1 MAEVSGEPGSKGKD
15 PSGYFRI
22 IPLHPTLEKSVRLE
36 TEGDEG
42 GFEELTMKPK
52 KFDPKRDY
60 PLASR
65 RPDLVKTL
73 TGKSLHD
80 ITMEG
85 ILSGKIDAQ
94 EIRIRPETLEL
105 QAQVAEKHGRP
116 QLALNFRRAA
126 ELTRIP
132 DEEVLKIYNALR
144 PHRSTKEQLLIMA
157 KELEKKY
164 QAKINAAFIREALKV
179 YEKRGLLR

>member
-1 MAEVSGEPGSKGKD
+1 
-15 PSGYFRI
+15 
-22 IPLHPTLEKSVRLE
+22 
-36 TEGDEG
+36 
-42 GFEELTMKPK
+42 MKPK
-52 KFDPKRDY
+52 IFDPKKDY

-65 RPDLVKTL
+65 RPDLVRTP
-73 TGKSLHD
+73 TGKGFQD
-80 ITMEG
+80 ITLENVV
-85 ILSGKIDAQ
+85 SGEINAQ
-94 EIRIRPETLEL
+94 EIRIGPETLEL

-144 PHRSTKEQLLIMA
+144 PGRSTKEELLIMA

-164 QAKINAAFIREALKV
+164 QAKINSAFIREALKV
-179 YEKRGLLR
+179 YEKRGLLRKE

>member
-1 MAEVSGEPGSKGKD
+1 
-15 PSGYFRI
+15 
-22 IPLHPTLEKSVRLE
+22 
-36 TEGDEG
+36 
-42 GFEELTMKPK
+42 MKPK
-52 KFDPKRDY
+52 KFDPKKDY

-65 RPDLVKTL
+65 RPDLVRTL
-73 TGKSLHD
+73 TGKGFQDISL
-80 ITMEG
+80 ENVV
-85 ILSGKIDAQ
+85 SGKIDAQ
-94 EIRIRPETLEL
+94 EIRIGPETLEL

-144 PHRSTKEQLLIMA
+144 PGRSTKEELLIMA

-164 QAKINAAFIREALKV
+164 QATINAAFIREALKV
-179 YEKRGLLR
+179 YENRGLLRKE

>member
-1 MAEVSGEPGSKGKD
+1 M
-15 PSGYFRI
+15 
-22 IPLHPTLEKSVRLE
+22 EK
-36 TEGDEG
+36 GDEE
-42 GFEELTMKPK
+42 GFEVLTMKTK
-52 KFDPKRDY
+52 RFDPKKDY

-65 RPDLVKTL
+65 RPDLVSTL
-73 TGKSLHD
+73 TGKGFQD
-80 ITMEG
+80 INLENVV
-85 ILSGKIDAQ
+85 SGKIDAQ

-144 PHRSTKEQLLIMA
+144 PGRSTKKELLIMA
-157 KELEKKY
+157 KEIEKKY
-164 QAKINAAFIREALKV
+164 QAKINASFIREAVKV
-179 YEKRGLLR
+179 YEKRELLRKE

>member
-1 MAEVSGEPGSKGKD
+1 
-15 PSGYFRI
+15 
-22 IPLHPTLEKSVRLE
+22 
-36 TEGDEG
+36 
-42 GFEELTMKPK
+42 MKPK
-52 KFDPKRDY
+52 KFDPKKDY

-65 RPDLVKTL
+65 RPELVRTP
-73 TGKSLHD
+73 TGKGFED
-80 ITMEG
+80 ICLEKVA
-85 ILSGKIDAQ
+85 SGKIDAQ
-94 EIRIRPETLEL
+94 DIRIGSETLEL

-144 PHRSTKEQLLIMA
+144 PGRSTQEELSTMA

-164 QAKINAAFIREALKV
+164 QAKINAAFIMEAVKA
-179 YEKRGLLR
+179 YEKRGLLRKE

>member
-1 MAEVSGEPGSKGKD
+1 
-15 PSGYFRI
+15 
-22 IPLHPTLEKSVRLE
+22 
-36 TEGDEG
+36 
-42 GFEELTMKPK
+42 MKPK
-52 KFDPKRDY
+52 KFDPKKDY
-60 PLASR
+60 PLASK
-65 RPDLVKTL
+65 RPDLVRTL
-73 TGKSLHD
+73 TGKGFQDISL
-80 ITMEG
+80 EKVV
-85 ILSGKIDAQ
+85 SGKIDAQ
-94 EIRIRPETLEL
+94 EIRIGPETLEL

-144 PHRSTKEQLLIMA
+144 PRRSTEEDLLIMA

-179 YEKRGLLR
+179 YENRGLLRKE

>member
-1 MAEVSGEPGSKGKD
+1 
-15 PSGYFRI
+15 
-22 IPLHPTLEKSVRLE
+22 
-36 TEGDEG
+36 
-42 GFEELTMKPK
+42 MKTK
-52 KFDPKRDY
+52 RFDPKKDY

-65 RPDLVKTL
+65 RPDLVSTL
-73 TGKSLHD
+73 TGKGFQD
-80 ITMEG
+80 INLENVV
-85 ILSGKIDAQ
+85 SGKIDAQ

-144 PHRSTKEQLLIMA
+144 PGRSTKKELLIMA
-157 KELEKKY
+157 KEIEKKY
-164 QAKINAAFIREALKV
+164 QAKINASFIREAVKV
-179 YEKRGLLR
+179 YEKRELLRKE